1 MRVIFLGL
9 CLLLVTFCTPAR
21 AASLATEEEAR
32 ALAES
37 VMAELAAG
45 RVIKGL
51 ERLRPYNVYPK
62 EEFDAM
68 LAKTEE
74 QLPAM
79 QKRFGPSIGWDF
91 VIVEKVGDSLR
102 QFVFLQK
109 FERLV
114 MVWRFIFYRP
124 RDQWM
129 LNTFYYDDR
138 VQLLFVY

>member
-1 MRVIFLGL
+1 MRVLPVGL
-9 CLLLVTFCTPAR
+9 CLLFVMFCTPVR
-21 AASLATEEEAR
+21 AASLGTEEEAR
-32 ALAES
+32 ALAQS
-37 VMAELAAG
+37 VMVEVAAG

-79 QKRFGPSIGWDF
+79 QQRFGPSIGWDF
-91 VIVEKVGDSLR
+91 VTVEKVGDTLR

-109 FERLV
+109 FERHL
-114 MVWRFIFYRP
+114 MVWRF
-124 RDQWM
+124 
-129 LNTFYYDDR
+129 
-138 VQLLFVY
+138 

>member
-1 MRVIFLGL
+1 MRVLPLGL
-9 CLLLVTFCTPAR
+9 CLLFVMLITSVQ

-37 VMAELAAG
+37 VMVELAAG
-45 RVIKGL
+45 RVMKGL

-68 LAKTEE
+68 LAKTQE

-79 QKRFGPSIGWDF
+79 QQRFGSPIGWDF